1 MDFVGGLVA
10 FVIIWVV
17 VLFVVLPFGVR
28 QPDETEVGHMPGAP
42 DNPRIGLK
50 FAVTS
55 AISAA
60 IWLALY
66 FAMKSGWIDLPL
78 PV

>member
-28 QPDETEVGHMPGAP
+28 QPDEPEEGHMPGAP
-42 DNPRIGLK
+42 DNPRIGVK
-50 FAVTS
+50 FAITTGVT
-55 AISAA
+55 AVLWAV
-60 IWLALY
+60 LNVVVLN
-66 FAMKSGWIDLPL
+66 GWITLPL
-78 PV
+78 P

>member
-28 QPDETEVGHMPGAP
+28 QPDETEAGHMPGAP
-42 DNPRIGLK
+42 DNPRVGAK
-50 FAVTS
+50 FAVTTGITAVLW
-55 AISAA
+55 AI
-60 IWLALY
+60 LY
-66 FAMKSGWIDLPL
+66 VVVANGWVTLPL
-78 PV
+78 P

>member
-17 VLFVVLPFGVR
+17 ALFVVLPFGVR
-28 QPDETEVGHMPGAP
+28 QPDRSEEGHMPGAP

-50 FAVTS
+50 FAVTTG
-55 AISAA
+55 IAA
-60 IWLALY
+60 IFWAVLY
-66 FAMKSGWIDLPL
+66 VMAANGWITLPL
-78 PV
+78 P

>member
-28 QPDETEVGHMPGAP
+28 QPDETEPGHMPGAP
-42 DNPRIGLK
+42 DNPRIGVR
-50 FAVTS
+50 FAVTTGVTAVLW
-55 AISAA
+55 AI
-60 IWLALY
+60 LY
-66 FAMKSGWIDLPL
+66 IVVANGWITLPL
-78 PV
+78 P

>member
-28 QPDETEVGHMPGAP
+28 QPEQTEEGHMPGAP
-42 DNPRIGLK
+42 DNPRIGMR
-50 FAVTS
+50 FAVTTGITIVLW
-55 AISAA
+55 AI
-60 IWLALY
+60 LY
-66 FAMKSGWIDLPL
+66 VVVANGWITLPL
-78 PV
+78 P

>member
-28 QPDETEVGHMPGAP
+28 QPDETEPGHMPGAP
-42 DNPRIGLK
+42 DNPRIGVR
-50 FAVTS
+50 FAVTTGVTAVLW
-55 AISAA
+55 AI
-60 IWLALY
+60 LY
-66 FAMKSGWIDLPL
+66 IVVAKGWITLPL
-78 PV
+78 P

>member
-28 QPDETEVGHMPGAP
+28 QPDETEPGHMPGAP
-42 DNPRIGLK
+42 DNPRIGVR
-50 FAVTS
+50 FAVTTGITAVLW
-55 AISAA
+55 AI
-60 IWLALY
+60 LY
-66 FAMKSGWIDLPL
+66 IVVAKGWITLPL
-78 PV
+78 P

>member
-10 FVIIWVV
+10 FVIMWVV

-28 QPDETEVGHMPGAP
+28 QPEAAEEGHMPGAP

-50 FAVTS
+50 FAITTGIT
-55 AISAA
+55 AILWA
-60 IWLALY
+60 ILY
-66 FAMKSGWIDLPL
+66 IVVVNGWIALPL
-78 PV
+78 P